1 MDPKN
6 LKYFV
11 AVAQYGSINAAAKAM
26 FISQPQLSHIIKSI
40 EEDVGFELFQR
51 KRNFRCRIETCIVAI
66 MAAEITPSIKV

>member
-26 FISQPQLSHIIKSI
+26 FISQPQLSHIIKGI
-40 EEDVGFELFQR
+40 EEDVGF
-51 KRNFRCRIETCIVAI
+51 
-66 MAAEITPSIKV
+66 